1 MAAPPSPTRMIWTAD
16 SNASSRPPDWS
27 LTGLMLLWSD
37 GSPVHA
43 QQLPFERVG
52 TAWESRVRLS
62 RSTRT
67 GTRWLSLQLRLEA
80 DVSARW
86 AQDAVDPRARAA
98 TLLDAY
104 LKLREWHDDDLGVL
118 YLK

>member
-1 MAAPPSPTRMIWTAD
+1 MIWTAD
-16 SNASSRPPDWS
+16 ANASSLPPNWS
-27 LTGLMLLWSD
+27 LTGQMLLWSD
-37 GSPVHA
+37 GSPVHV
-43 QQLPFERVG
+43 QQEPFERVG
-52 TAWESRVRLS
+52 TGWEARVRVS

-80 DVSARW
+80 DVRAEW
-86 AQDAVDPRARAA
+86 DQDAVQPRTRAA
-98 TLLDAY
+98 ALLDAY